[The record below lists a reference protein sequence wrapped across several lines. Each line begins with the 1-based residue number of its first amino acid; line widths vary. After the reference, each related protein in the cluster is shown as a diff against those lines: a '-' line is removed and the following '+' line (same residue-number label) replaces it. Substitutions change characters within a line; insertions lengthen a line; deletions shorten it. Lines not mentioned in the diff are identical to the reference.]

1 MSEATTITIGVVDCE
16 DLSPTGVFRVNENT
30 PFRKVMDTWERQH
43 GRCDDNVMY
52 FFDGMRVAHSDTPR
66 NLHMV
71 DGDELLAT
79 RQAVGGKPVIYLFS
93 PKDIRVRVR
102 MTLIPQWELSA
113 VYPVVPIKIT
123 SSGEEIEWTVTAHPD
138 GSLTEVS
145 SGLDIYY
152 LFWEAQSVM
161 PSKL

>member
-71 DGDELLAT
+71 DGDEASGRRKTCDL
-79 RQAVGGKPVIYLFS
+79 PVFTQRHPGAGQDDFDTSMGVVCSIPSGANQTNLFRRR
-93 PKDIRVRVR
+93 D
-102 MTLIPQWELSA
+102 
-113 VYPVVPIKIT
+113 
-123 SSGEEIEWTVTAHPD
+123 
-138 GSLTEVS
+138 
-145 SGLDIYY
+145 
-152 LFWEAQSVM
+152 
-161 PSKL
+161 